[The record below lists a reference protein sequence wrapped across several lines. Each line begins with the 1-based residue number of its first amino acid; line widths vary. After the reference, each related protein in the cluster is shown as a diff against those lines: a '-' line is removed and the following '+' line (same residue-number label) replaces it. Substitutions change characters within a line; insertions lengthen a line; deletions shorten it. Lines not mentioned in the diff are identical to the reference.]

1 MFQVNVRFNFSNGR
15 QIKAKLSQFI
25 FTELFKTI
33 LLSGK
38 ITNMLVF
45 AVLSI
50 RFEVGGYLGTAPVRV
65 I

>member
-1 MFQVNVRFNFSNGR
+1 MFQVNVRFNFSNGW

-25 FTELFKTI
+25 FTELFKTM

-45 AVLSI
+45 AVFSI
-50 RFEVGGYLGTAPVRV
+50 RFEVGGYLGTAPVKV